1 MFLALFSPQR
11 QREELAKFLE
21 EQPAF
26 KNELIKQLAQA
37 QLAKIHSLQQEQT
50 NENIDF
56 YIAAHLDELE
66 QKAQKAIQ
74 DTCKQIIPER
84 DYAFILKHIGLFA
97 CVLFPAALVLVELL
111 FCEGQTFSKARLVV
125 ALGLLVCLFIASAVS
140 LISEAY
146 RKQ

>member
-1 MFLALFSPQR
+1 MFSPQR

-37 QLAKIHSLQQEQT
+37 QLAKIHSLQGKQT
-50 NENIDF
+50 NKNIDL
-56 YIAAHLDELE
+56 YIADHLHELE
-66 QKAQKAIQ
+66 QMAREAIR
-74 DTCKQIIPER
+74 DTCKEVIPGWNWT
-84 DYAFILKHIGLFA
+84 YVLKHIGLFTF
-97 CVLFPAALVLVELL
+97 VLFPAAWVLVELL

-140 LISEAY
+140 LILEAY